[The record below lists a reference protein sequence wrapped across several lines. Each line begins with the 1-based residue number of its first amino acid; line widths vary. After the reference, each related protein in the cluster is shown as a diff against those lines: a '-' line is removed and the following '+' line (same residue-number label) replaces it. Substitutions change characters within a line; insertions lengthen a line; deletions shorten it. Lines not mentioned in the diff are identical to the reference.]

1 MRFFSAA
8 AVRDPVQQRYMAR
21 VWQGFIAFL
30 VFGILVGVVSN
41 IAVAVFLTRAAD
53 FRSEALRALVL
64 NNTDAVPLYEQQSI
78 VATQQSILIAA
89 VQRVTEAA
97 VLLILISVYFIIG
110 IRSYRII
117 SAALRTL
124 FKAEQLAAA
133 KERGANQS
141 SSAQRQL
148 ISDAS
153 DQGQKLLLKVAIT
166 FILVF
171 ISLLVRSLFH
181 WLYAFAQGGQD
192 YANSCSSSQCS
203 TCKNVNRFPSL
214 CTIFRVIRCAGF
226 LQHSMV
232 DHQHPH
238 RSNGTDAGVLA
249 LVLGCRAVGHV
260 WSAAAPIISCYSYY
274 FEHLISFLSLSLL
287 VQVFAPSRPLRLR
300 PLSWRAQVS
309 AGNSHVRERYKYKI
323 KASIYR
329 RSAQKL
335 CKFKVQFWFSEPK
348 TLIDFVKKQT
358 K

>member
-1 MRFFSAA
+1 MYHLLYPFELLF
-8 AVRDPVQQRYMAR
+8 V
-21 VWQGFIAFL
+21 
-30 VFGILVGVVSN
+30 ILAQVC
-41 IAVAVFLTRAAD
+41 
-53 FRSEALRALVL
+53 VL
-64 NNTDAVPLYEQQSI
+64 NNTVAVPLHEQQSV
-78 VATQQSILIAA
+78 VATSRSIPITA
-89 VQRVTEAA
+89 VQQISEAA

-133 KERGANQS
+133 KDGSANQLS
-141 SSAQRQL
+141 SPQRQL

-192 YANSCSSSQCS
+192 FANPCSSSQCS

-226 LQHSMV
+226 LQHSLV

-238 RSNGTDAGVLA
+238 RSNGADAGVLA

-260 WSAAAPIISCYSYY
+260 WSAAAPIISSYSYY
-274 FEHLISFLSLSLL
+274 FEHLISFISLSLL
-287 VQVFAPSRPLRLR
+287 VQVFAPSRPPRLR

-309 AGNSHVRERYKYKI
+309 AGNSHIRERFKYKEKPRLI
-323 KASIYR
+323 GEARKNCANLKCS
-329 RSAQKL
+329 SGFQSQKL
-335 CKFKVQFWFSEPK
+335 
-348 TLIDFVKKQT
+348 
-358 K
+358 